1 LFLISWLILGIMIV
15 ILLDTLTVFIFTIF
29 VAAVQVIWINDFVT
43 IDQLCLFYVP
53 AMVVVLSMLIFSYR
67 ALFGVFLGMC
77 VSNIVTFQPV
87 GFYQLLGMSLVPAL
101 AGAAALYISVRTNKN
116 IRNFLGPAPLASAID
131 ALDIFYICAIYAT
144 INSLIP
150 LACRLFVSE
159 IGLPVSLIQLA
170 GTIFGNLSGAFL
182 GFVCVNVGY
191 SLFSRGFVR
200 RR

>member
-1 LFLISWLILGIMIV
+1 MILTLFDS
-15 ILLDTLTVFIFTIF
+15 LTVFVLTIV

-43 IDQLCLFYVP
+43 IDHLCLFYVP

-67 ALFGVFLGMC
+67 ALIAVFLGMC

-87 GFYQLLGMSLVPAL
+87 GFYQLLGMSLVPVL
-101 AGAAALYISVRTNKN
+101 AGAAALYISVHTNKN
-116 IRNFLGPAPLASAID
+116 IRNFLGPAPLASEID

-144 INSLIP
+144 INALIP
-150 LACRLFVSE
+150 LACGLFVSDTD
-159 IGLPVSLIQLA
+159 LPISFIDLA

-191 SLFSRGFVR
+191 SLFSRSFVR